1 MNLDKYTKKSIV
13 RAIMAELPRVDEA
26 KVEQEIIAKCVAAM
40 SPECQSVYLKTPDA
54 IAKTGVY
61 DTCSRYSFKA
71 PKGDLTD
78 DQFAEIIKPY
88 QEAHRERRNIE
99 SKLDAAL
106 VPIRTRKQFINRF
119 PEFSQH
125 APPEEGTCATLP
137 AIANI
142 VADLVKLGWEPKVT
156 KTEGETS

>member
-1 MNLDKYTKKSIV
+1 MVEIPK
-13 RAIMAELPRVDEA
+13 VDEA
-26 KVEQEIIAKCVAAM
+26 KVKQEIIAKCVAAM
-40 SPECQSVYLKTPDA
+40 SPECQAVYIKTPDA

-61 DTCSRYSFKA
+61 DTISRYSFQA

-78 DQFAEIIKPY
+78 DQFAEIVKPY
-88 QEAHRERRNIE
+88 QEAYRERRNIE
-99 SKLDAAL
+99 GKLEGAIA
-106 VPIRTRKQFINRF
+106 PIRTRKQFINRF

-125 APPEEGTCATLP
+125 APLEEGTCATLP

-142 VADLVKLGWEPKVT
+142 VAELVKLGWEPKVT